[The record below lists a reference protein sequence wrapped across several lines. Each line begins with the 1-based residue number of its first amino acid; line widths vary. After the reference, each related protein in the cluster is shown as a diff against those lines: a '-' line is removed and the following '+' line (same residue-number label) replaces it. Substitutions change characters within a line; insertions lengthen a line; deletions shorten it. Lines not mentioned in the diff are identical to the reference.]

1 MADLNVS
8 FMHPTDGRTVSV
20 TLDEGITVQEALNE
34 LIQNHFIAS
43 NPQGYN
49 LAKKGGAQLQ
59 GHQSFR
65 DAGIRDNDIIRIIP
79 ATDAGNQF
87 TKGE

>member
-20 TLDEGITVQEALNE
+20 TLDDGISAQEAIKE
-34 LIQNHFIAS
+34 LIESSFIPA

-49 LAKKGGAQLQ
+49 LAKKAGAQLQ
-59 GHQSFR
+59 ANQTFR
-65 DAGIRDNDIIRIIP
+65 DAGIKDNDIVRIIP
-79 ATDAGNQF
+79 ATDAGNN
-87 TKGE
+87 